1 VRVGVAVAA
10 IHTGPLIEPVA
21 TSGPLAPTCVE
32 PYASSPDST
41 TLNSPRSKPALT
53 SHLIPSRWKL
63 GSGWTSTQG
72 EGAAGDRLLT
82 CHSMDRRPDYLLL
95 SPPHP
100 RSVPASCYAAIS
112 ERCTHFNSYFVL
124 PLTVKLKPG

>member
-72 EGAAGDRLLT
+72 CE
-82 CHSMDRRPDYLLL
+82 L
-95 SPPHP
+95 SG
-100 RSVPASCYAAIS
+100 R
-112 ERCTHFNSYFVL
+112 
-124 PLTVKLKPG
+124 G